1 MYFCVF
7 YHSSCLR
14 DSSDCVMNMRRCLH
28 LRVES
33 PGWWM
38 NSETNW
44 ISWCVLN
51 LTSLWRWSS
60 VRWSILT
67 ETQDQDH
74 STDRRRAVGLC
85 CPSVIRWSRA
95 GTLNQ
100 NHFLICAVSVT
111 EADSGSADGNNSPA
125 DTRPTLKMHRGLQCV
140 CVCDFCRCY
149 FLSAHRVIT
158 ADQWSA
164 GVCTVE
170 RSWSFLSS
178 KTLWWCMKRSCN

>member
-125 DTRPTLKMHRGLQCV
+125 DTRPTLKMHRGLQCACV
-140 CVCDFCRCY
+140 CVWLLQMLLPVCSSCH
-149 FLSAHRVIT
+149 HRWPVI
-158 ADQWSA
+158 
-164 GVCTVE
+164 
-170 RSWSFLSS
+170 SWCLYGGEE
-178 KTLWWCMKRSCN
+178 LILPQQ